1 MPAYNAGMRSRRLL
15 LGTLVTLIALP
26 APGCGL
32 FRRRRG
38 KGDTSV
44 STSVSVAQTG
54 RDIST
59 LTRDEYEVLD
69 TTAGD
74 SKATR
79 WFFLSLPVGGQTSAA
94 EVEENAY
101 YNAVGKVTGCDAL
114 MMAHPKHRRVIVPL
128 LIVNVVLYEASV
140 RGRCVSLKN
149 DPQLDGAAPS
159 TREAG
164 KVEAAAPVEP
174 AAQVEPATVA
184 EPAVPSAG

>member
-1 MPAYNAGMRSRRLL
+1 MRSRRLI

-38 KGDTSV
+38 NGETSV
-44 STSVSVAQTG
+44 STNVSVAQTG

-69 TTAGD
+69 TTAGE

-114 MMAHPKHRRVIVPL
+114 VMAHPKHRRVIVPL
-128 LIVNVVLYEASV
+128 LLVNVVRYEASV
-140 RGRCVSLKN
+140 RGRCVSLKD
-149 DPQLDGAAPS
+149 DPQLRGAAPS
-159 TREAG
+159 TREVSEVKATAP
-164 KVEAAAPVEP
+164 VQPAAPVRPATPAEP
-174 AAQVEPATVA
+174 AAVGA
-184 EPAVPSAG
+184 AG